1 MSQRLQLQ
9 GRPFCFQLPQPLVT
23 AHGALIQ
30 RRGWLLRLHSDAGQL
45 GWGEVSPLEQ
55 TKAGA
60 AAHRACANALVALA
74 KGVSWLEREE
84 LEQSLPQ
91 LPKPLGFGLGLAL
104 AEIDG
109 LGSPNEGGWL
119 SPPSSAWLLPAGA
132 GALPALSKILQNNPG
147 PGPFSVKWKVACH
160 SDGEERQLLE
170 QLLQMLPQQARLRLD
185 ANGGWDRCRA
195 RSWAEALQRE
205 PRLEWLEQPLAPAD
219 HQGLLRLAETLPVA
233 LDESLLLLSAAE
245 RASWPGWLVRRPALE
260 GDPRPLLDQLRR
272 GLPRQMLSSALET
285 GIGRRA
291 IGHLA
296 ALQLL
301 GPTPCPPGLAP
312 GWQPQGAL
320 GGNDPEAV
328 WAAAGQL

>member
-1 MSQRLQLQ
+1 M
-9 GRPFCFQLPQPLVT
+9 
-23 AHGALIQ
+23 
-30 RRGWLLRLHSDAGQL
+30 
-45 GWGEVSPLEQ
+45 
-55 TKAGA
+55 AGA
-60 AAHRACANALVALA
+60 TTQRACANALEALA
-74 KGVSWLEREE
+74 NSDSWLGREP
-84 LEQSLPQ
+84 LEQSLAQ

-119 SPPSSAWLLPAGA
+119 TPPSSAWLLPAGA
-132 GALPALSKILQNNPG
+132 DALEALSKILQHNPD
-147 PGPFSVKWKVACH
+147 PSAFSVKWKVACKG
-160 SDGEERQLLE
+160 DGEERQLLE

-205 PRLEWLEQPLAPAD
+205 PRLEWLEQPLPPAD
-219 HQGLLRLAETLPVA
+219 HQGLLRLAEKLPVA
-233 LDESLLLLSAAE
+233 LDESLNLLSAND

-260 GDPRPLLDQLRR
+260 GDPRPLLDQLRS
-272 GLPRQMLSSALET
+272 GLSRQMLSSALET
-285 GIGRRA
+285 GIGSRA

-301 GPTPCPPGLAP
+301 GPTPCAPGLAP

-320 GGNDPEAV
+320 GSNDPEAV